1 MFATLMKDV
10 AAPTTDKLKLIGHT
24 SDAQLRYYQ
33 ETDFESLRQIT
44 DRLWSERQQYASN
57 SSKFLPVFSWE
68 TAQKSNQESTIL
80 LIPGYFWSEWLDSNY

>member
-1 MFATLMKDV
+1 MFYAALEAAGIENPITEQDGIKRRKYTPHSCRHTFATLMKDV

-44 DRLWSERQQYASN
+44 DRL
-57 SSKFLPVFSWE
+57 
-68 TAQKSNQESTIL
+68 
-80 LIPGYFWSEWLDSNY
+80 